1 MSTFPKLNIDIRDL
15 SSKPRKLQFFIK
27 PEPEPP
33 PKRVKYN
40 RMYCAIPIILCCF
53 FLSYMFTTPARKLRK
68 IIRMSCSIANGR
80 QVCSVYGKGEYVVNT
95 NGCDSF
101 EFNGIPFTDIM
112 NNGNYRIPSSSDMS
126 LHIIEPCP
134 TIMAT
139 LDSSIIDP
147 YKEYARKG
155 MPYTKRA
162 VWICDNCY
170 QDFTVHIGDETV
182 FDKTPVSM
190 IDRVSLENITAYSY
204 ESVGVSGQLSI
215 SGRGCDKPIHIYS
228 I

>member
-1 MSTFPKLNIDIRDL
+1 
-15 SSKPRKLQFFIK
+15 
-27 PEPEPP
+27 
-33 PKRVKYN
+33 
-40 RMYCAIPIILCCF
+40 
-53 FLSYMFTTPARKLRK
+53 MFTTPARKLRK

-147 YKEYARKG
+147 YKEYSRKG

>member
-15 SSKPRKLQFFIK
+15 TKTNKLQFVIQ

-40 RMYCAIPIILCCF
+40 RLYCAIPIVLCCF
-53 FLSYMFTTPARKLRK
+53 FVSYMFTTPARKLRK

-80 QVCSVYGKGEYVVNT
+80 QVCSAYGEGEYVVNAK
-95 NGCDSF
+95 GCNSF
-101 EFNGIPFTDIM
+101 EFNGIPFTDLM
-112 NNGNYRIPSSSDMS
+112 NNGNYRIPSSPDMS

-134 TIMAT
+134 TIVAT
-139 LDSSIIDP
+139 VDTTILAP
-147 YKEYARKG
+147 YREYARKG

-162 VWICDNCY
+162 VWITDNCY
-170 QDFTVHIGDETV
+170 EDFTLRIGQEMV

-190 IDRVSLENITAYSY
+190 IDHVKLGNITACTY
-204 ESVGVSGQLSI
+204 ESVGVSGQLLI

>member
-15 SSKPRKLQFFIK
+15 TSKPKKLKFVIQ

-33 PKRVKYN
+33 PKRPKYN
-40 RMYCAIPIILCCF
+40 RMYAIPIIICCF
-53 FLSYMFTTPARKLRK
+53 FISYMFYTPSRKLRK
-68 IIRMSCSIANGR
+68 IIRMSCSIANNR
-80 QVCSVYGKGEYVVNT
+80 QMCTAYGHGQYVVNT

-101 EFNGIPFTDIM
+101 EFNGIPFTDITD
-112 NNGNYRIPSSSDMS
+112 NGNYRIPSSPDMS

-139 LDSSIIDP
+139 LDSHIIDP

-155 MPYTKRA
+155 SIYTKRV
-162 VWICDNCY
+162 VWITDNCY
-170 QDFTVHIGDETV
+170 HDFTVRIGHETV

-190 IDRVSLENITAYSY
+190 IDRVKLRNITAYSY
-204 ESVGVSGQLSI
+204 ESMGVSGQLTI
-215 SGRGCDKPIHIYS
+215 SGRGCSKPIHIYS

>member
-15 SSKPRKLQFFIK
+15 TSKPKKLQFVIQ

-33 PKRVKYN
+33 PKRVKFN
-40 RMYCAIPIILCCF
+40 RMYFAIPIILCCF
-53 FLSYMFTTPARKLRK
+53 FVSYMFTTPARKLRK
-68 IIRMSCSIANGR
+68 IIRMSCSIANNR
-80 QVCSVYGKGEYVVNT
+80 QVCSAYGKGEYVVNT

-101 EFNGIPFTDIM
+101 EFNGIPFIDIM

-126 LHIIEPCP
+126 LHIVEPCP
-134 TIMAT
+134 TIIAT

-170 QDFTVHIGDETV
+170 QDFTVQIGEETV

-190 IDRVSLENITAYSY
+190 IDRVRLENITAYTY
-204 ESVGVSGQLSI
+204 QSVGVSGQLSI